1 MTVYNITRPIIV
13 VPNLNLANILA
24 ESIASNDMNSPFIQ
38 ALNSGNLNLVAKNV
52 IALSSVFNIQSLSS
66 ATSFKSSQ
74 EDNEQKSQL
83 REYLISKVVDLSV
96 SHMSSIKVIS
106 SSLASA
112 STNTEQLTR
121 NSAVNLKKSWKI
133 IFIFFKSELN

>member
-66 ATSFKSSQ
+66 ATNFKSSQ

-83 REYLISKVVDLSV
+83 REYLISKVVELSV

-133 IFIFFKSELN
+133 FYFYFF

>member
-1 MTVYNITRPIIV
+1 M
-13 VPNLNLANILA
+13 PNLNLANILA

-83 REYLISKVVDLSV
+83 REYLISKVVELSV

-121 NSAVNLKKSWKI
+121 NSAVNLKKS
-133 IFIFFKSELN
+133 